1 MRRAIGDGK
10 VGVNDGDGDGYHREG
25 VEVQVERDALDPRHD
40 DHKGNHE
47 HSNLHGATRGWRLPI

>member
-47 HSNLHGATRGWRLPI
+47 HSDLNG